1 MLLAEKYVNEKKFL
15 ALKCFSCKKNTL
27 NLSVRVAIMLK
38 SAIFIL
44 ELLFLS
50 FVHCQRY
57 YAFVETLFVI
67 DKRYFPTLSEMT
79 YEKYVQTIVFFVCC
93 RFFNHLTILILELK
107 SLFQK

>member
-1 MLLAEKYVNEKKFL
+1 MNEKKFL

-79 YEKYVQTIVFFVCC
+79 YEKYVQTIVDTANIVKNERSHKRQLSFLYVVGFS
-93 RFFNHLTILILELK
+93 II
-107 SLFQK
+107 